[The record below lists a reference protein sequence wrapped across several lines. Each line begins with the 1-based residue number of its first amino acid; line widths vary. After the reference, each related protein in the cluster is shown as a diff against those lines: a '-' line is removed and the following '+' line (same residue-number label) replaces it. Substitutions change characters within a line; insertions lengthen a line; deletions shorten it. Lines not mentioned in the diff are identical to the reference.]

1 MSSERSQDIV
11 WHAGSLRRGGGATV
25 WITGLPAAG
34 KSTLACAVE
43 EDLVDQGIACYR
55 LDGDNLRHGL
65 NGDLGFSAAD
75 RNENVRRTAE
85 VARLLADAGLVAVC
99 ALISPYAAGRAQARR
114 IHDEHGLPFVEVY
127 VSTSLEQCE
136 LRDPKGLYARAR
148 AGEINDMTGIDDPY
162 EAPTD
167 PELKIDCGAES
178 VDAGVAMVLAT
189 LQSSR
194 RSADTDGSADRQS

>member
-43 EDLVDQGIACYR
+43 EDLVHQGIPCYR

-85 VARLLADAGLVAVC
+85 VARLIADAGLVAVC

-114 IHDEHGLPFVEVY
+114 IHDENGLPFVEVY

-194 RSADTDGSADRQS
+194 RSADTDG